1 MHGMNYPQ
9 DTKYPQRER
18 PDEPVVTSPMPTQPV
33 NASIGGQSRVET
45 EMAGAGMAGDD
56 MPDANVMGDDYGGTG
71 GGMVS
76 QMAAGLARLA
86 PEEMQL
92 LDAAITP
99 EIGLI
104 LTKALGPE
112 FGQLIAP
119 LMQAGAQAGP
129 EQSAISNFTADRF

>member
-9 DTKYPQRER
+9 DTNYPQRER
-18 PDEPVVTSPMPTQPV
+18 PDEPAANAPMPTQPV
-33 NASIGGQSRVET
+33 QASIGGQSRVDT
-45 EMAGAGMAGDD
+45 EMAGAD
-56 MPDANVMGDDYGGTG
+56 VLGDDYGGTG

-76 QMAAGLARLA
+76 QMSAGLARLA
-86 PEEMQL
+86 PEEMQI

-99 EIGLI
+99 EIGMI

-119 LMQAGAQAGP
+119 LMQAETQAMP
-129 EQSAISNFTADRF
+129 EQSAMSNFTADRF